1 MIGTTDAN
9 GSNSTYNLL
18 SSVTPPSQFPFGKV
32 AMAGINYGGYGI
44 CSIQLN
50 SDTVSDQTCPWV
62 QSSVTT
68 VFDFSD
74 KVLVRIY

>member
-1 MIGTTDAN
+1 
-9 GSNSTYNLL
+9 
-18 SSVTPPSQFPFGKV
+18 
-32 AMAGINYGGYGI
+32 MAGINVGGYGI

-62 QSSVTT
+62 KSSVTT

>member
-9 GSNSTYNLL
+9 GNSTYNLL
-18 SSVTPPSQFPFGKV
+18 SSVTPPSQFPFGKI
-32 AMAGINYGGYGI
+32 AMAGIDIGSYGI

-50 SDTVSDQTCPWV
+50 SDTVSDQTCLSV
-62 QSSVTT
+62 QSSIAT

-74 KVLVRIY
+74 KVLVRS

>member
-18 SSVTPPSQFPFGKV
+18 TSVTDPCQFPFGKV
-32 AMAGINYGGYGI
+32 AMAGIKLGSYGI